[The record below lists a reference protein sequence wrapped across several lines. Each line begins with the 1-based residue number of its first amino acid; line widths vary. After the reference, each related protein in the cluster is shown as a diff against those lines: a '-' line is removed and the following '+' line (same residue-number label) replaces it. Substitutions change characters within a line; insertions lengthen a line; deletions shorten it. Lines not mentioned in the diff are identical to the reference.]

1 MIKKIGRLDDA
12 IASSDAKRAQRETEL
27 DLAMKRF
34 RELEQSLSER
44 AAAEEAA
51 VEGDNS
57 AREAQ
62 ARFMKES
69 VDHLKKQHEILR
81 EDMASKLAMHL
92 SESKLMV
99 EASYSSVNV
108 RTTDLESRLT
118 AMVGSAGSLDISKLQ
133 PMIEVGSACLSY
145 GSQIIAC
152 SQSPLHNHPPLLPPP
167 SVAPPG
173 SSPPNTT
180 TTTLTPAS

>member
-1 MIKKIGRLDDA
+1 MYMTPPSKIGRLDDA
-12 IASSDAKRAQRETEL
+12 IATSDAKRAQREAEL
-27 DLAMKRF
+27 DVAMKRF

-51 VEGDNS
+51 VEGDHS
-57 AREAQ
+57 AREEQ
-62 ARFMKES
+62 ATFVKES
-69 VDHLKKQHEILR
+69 IDTLKKQHEILR

-118 AMVGSAGSLDISKLQ
+118 SVVGGVGSLDISKV
-133 PMIEVGSACLSY
+133 ISY
-145 GSQIIAC
+145 
-152 SQSPLHNHPPLLPPP
+152 
-167 SVAPPG
+167 
-173 SSPPNTT
+173 T
-180 TTTLTPAS
+180 